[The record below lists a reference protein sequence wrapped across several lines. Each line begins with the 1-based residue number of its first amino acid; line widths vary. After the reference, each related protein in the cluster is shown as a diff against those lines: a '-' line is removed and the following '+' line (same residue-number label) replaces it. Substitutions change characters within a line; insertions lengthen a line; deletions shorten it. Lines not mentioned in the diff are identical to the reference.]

1 MITTPCVLLQFIIN
15 SIIITIAIT
24 TIIITIIIT
33 ITIVTIITITIRLDR
48 VLPPGPFCSQEKA
61 SFMHSH
67 HSLLFGRCQFVVA
80 VVIQVH
86 TPQP

>member
-1 MITTPCVLLQFIIN
+1 MLDLGADTKIRFSHVGCSGRV
-15 SIIITIAIT
+15 
-24 TIIITIIIT
+24 ITIIIT